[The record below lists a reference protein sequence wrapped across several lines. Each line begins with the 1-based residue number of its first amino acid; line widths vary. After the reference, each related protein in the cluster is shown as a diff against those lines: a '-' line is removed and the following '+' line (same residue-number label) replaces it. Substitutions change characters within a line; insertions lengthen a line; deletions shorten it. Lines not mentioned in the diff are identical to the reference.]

1 MSLFLM
7 LNGKKLTKSLN
18 NRDLATNF
26 IKRILNLNL
35 TLVPFSTT
43 LTYDKTKE
51 NYINWVNK
59 NVGHCNSF

>member
-1 MSLFLM
+1 M
-7 LNGKKLTKSLN
+7 LNEKKLTKSLN

-26 IKRILNLNL
+26 IKRILNPNL

-43 LTYDKTKE
+43 LTCDKTKE

-59 NVGHCNSF
+59 NVGHCSLIPFKD

>member
-1 MSLFLM
+1 MFLFLM

-18 NRDLATNF
+18 NGDLATNF
-26 IKRILNLNL
+26 IKRILNPNL

-43 LTYDKTKE
+43 LTCDKTKE

>member
-1 MSLFLM
+1 MFLFLM

-18 NRDLATNF
+18 NRDLPTNF

-43 LTYDKTKE
+43 LTCDKTKE
-51 NYINWVNK
+51 NYIN
-59 NVGHCNSF
+59 

>member
-35 TLVPFSTT
+35 TLVPFSTS
-43 LTYDKTKE
+43 LTCDKTKE
-51 NYINWVNK
+51 NYIN
-59 NVGHCNSF
+59 